1 MSPPT
6 SRRQEHDGRRL
17 EASFAEALS
26 EARDTMDH
34 RTIVALLSKSCK
46 ALPMSAARML
56 TTLNTVLRDGGAESN
71 DAVTLRNALCGAG
84 LATQL
89 IAVIREHRTDST
101 VQVQA
106 FRAVAMIAFKNE
118 VRKGDLLQAG
128 FAERLMESLK
138 EHIKHAGVQQQ
149 GLVLAVNWGGGNKE
163 RIARLMELGFGEAVV
178 NALRQHS
185 RQPSVQQQGLVVA
198 ANLSSNS
205 ESRKNRLMALGIGEV
220 SSEGRAKKLL
230 VHIFRCDRT
239 NRPRHEIN

>member
-1 MSPPT
+1 
-6 SRRQEHDGRRL
+6 
-17 EASFAEALS
+17 
-26 EARDTMDH
+26 MDH
-34 RTIVALLSKSCK
+34 RKIVALLGESCK

-89 IAVIREHRTDST
+89 IAIIREHRTDST

-118 VRKGDLLQAG
+118 VRKGDLLEAG

-163 RIARLMELGFGEAVV
+163 RIARLMELGVGEAVV
-178 NALRQHS
+178 NPLRQHS

-230 VHIFRCDRT
+230 VHIFLCDRT
-239 NRPRHEIN
+239 NRPRNEIN